1 MLEYINNL
9 NFDDSMNKD
18 IIMNLYKTNSSN
30 INSIILSKIHCHNKI
45 SDFFS
50 LYSDLDINSISKSI
64 NNINSKLSN
73 IFLPNSKFAND
84 NLEQYISILTTFI
97 LTIHYI
103 LKIKKIFQDMIKEFQ
118 QYLIKNML
126 NNNLGEPYKDKI
138 IEYNCLS
145 NSAFNYNTND
155 YPISNFIENKPKIFN
170 HFDQN
175 GKRFFDLES
184 PTPKFFVFEKESKEI
199 RKDSLKSPEE
209 KKENE
214 ITRVTRKPTKS
225 SCSLISMS
233 SIIVINKNQEVK
245 EQEQDKPINRFG
257 SRKKCKR
264 MTLQKKNTKLNED
277 NNNIT
282 ERKVLSDKA
291 LKTRN
296 NQNFEKIFNDN
307 KDYKY
312 EYIPDYEEKVRKNS
326 RKLTFNKEASNIG
339 SKELFIELLKFANDL
354 YQKKYIDESQKKIL
368 KQLIIMYIK

>member
-9 NFDDSMNKD
+9 NFDDLMNKD

-50 LYSDLDINSISKSI
+50 LYSDLDINSISKSL

-73 IFLPNSKFAND
+73 IFHPNSKFVND

-103 LKIKKIFQDMIKEFQ
+103 LKIKKIFQDTIKEFQ

-145 NSAFNYNTND
+145 NSAFYYNANG

-175 GKRFFDLES
+175 GNRFFDLES
-184 PTPKFFVFEKESKEI
+184 PTPKFFVFEKESKEK

-214 ITRVTRKPTKS
+214 IIRVTRKQTKS

-233 SIIVINKNQEVK
+233 SIIVINKNQDEK
-245 EQEQDKPINRFG
+245 KQEQELGKPRFG

-264 MTLQKKNTKLNED
+264 MTLQKKNTKLNAD
-277 NNNIT
+277 NIT
-282 ERKVLSDKA
+282 ERKILSDKA

-296 NQNFEKIFNDN
+296 NKNFEKIFNDN

-312 EYIPDYEEKVRKNS
+312 EYIHDYEENVRKNGS
-326 RKLTFNKEASNIG
+326 KLTFNKETSNIG

>member
-73 IFLPNSKFAND
+73 ILNPNSKFAND
-84 NLEQYISILTTFI
+84 DLEQYISILTAFI
-97 LTIHYI
+97 LTIHYT
-103 LKIKKIFQDMIKEFQ
+103 LKIKKIFQDTIKEFQ

-145 NSAFNYNTND
+145 NTAFNHNENG

-170 HFDQN
+170 HFDRN
-175 GKRFFDLES
+175 VKRFFDLES
-184 PTPKFFVFEKESKEI
+184 PTPKFFVFEKESREK

-214 ITRVTRKPTKS
+214 IIRVSRKPTKS

-233 SIIVINKNQEVK
+233 SIIVINKDQEEK
-245 EQEQDKPINRFG
+245 EQDKPINRFG
-257 SRKKCKR
+257 NRKKCKR
-264 MTLQKKNTKLNED
+264 MTLQKK
-277 NNNIT
+277 I
-282 ERKVLSDKA
+282 
-291 LKTRN
+291 
-296 NQNFEKIFNDN
+296 QN
-307 KDYKY
+307 
-312 EYIPDYEEKVRKNS
+312 
-326 RKLTFNKEASNIG
+326 
-339 SKELFIELLKFANDL
+339 
-354 YQKKYIDESQKKIL
+354 
-368 KQLIIMYIK
+368 